1 MANRTRNIVL
11 RVPVTSE
18 ERALIQQ
25 KMAQLHTKNFSAYAR
40 KILIDGYIV
49 HMDTSDIRAQTAEL
63 QKIGVNVNQIAR
75 RINSNVL
82 AMDCL
87 CFSLY
92 WFNTAASCSI
102 SLSTREMSSIFSDFP
117 VVRSVICFDRLRI
130 CLLICTYLKSTTIKT
145 AITKINNNFI
155 PDTSLLVI

>member
-11 RVPVTSE
+11 RVPVTPE

-40 KILIDGYIV
+40 KMLIDGYIV

-75 RINSNVL
+75 RINSTETVYAQDIEDIKGAL
-82 AMDCL
+82 AKIWQLALIVPQDAL
-87 CFSLY
+87 HGQRI
-92 WFNTAASCSI
+92 TG
-102 SLSTREMSSIFSDFP
+102 TG
-117 VVRSVICFDRLRI
+117 RLDHR
-130 CLLICTYLKSTTIKT
+130 
-145 AITKINNNFI
+145 
-155 PDTSLLVI
+155 

>member
-11 RVPVTSE
+11 RVPVTPE

-40 KILIDGYIV
+40 KMLIDGYIV

-75 RINSNVL
+75 RINSTLVL
-82 AMDCL
+82 
-87 CFSLY
+87 
-92 WFNTAASCSI
+92 
-102 SLSTREMSSIFSDFP
+102 LSVP
-117 VVRSVICFDRLRI
+117 CYRSRGRFG
-130 CLLICTYLKSTTIKT
+130 K
-145 AITKINNNFI
+145 A
-155 PDTSLLVI
+155 PPGGTSP